1 MSDTPVSQPTIPD
14 GVQDNR
20 RKRAMRWIAVGSF
33 LYMVVQGSA
42 ITAALLFSTERT
54 SIAAVIVGASP
65 LLIATDA
72 MFISVVLGF
81 MGASTTERYLTGKP
95 G

>member
-1 MSDTPVSQPTIPD
+1 MTDTSQPQPIPD

>member
-1 MSDTPVSQPTIPD
+1 MVETPQLTVPD

-42 ITAALLFSTERT
+42 ITATLLLSAER
-54 SIAAVIVGASP
+54 SAIASVVVGASP
-65 LLIATDA
+65 LLIATNA